1 MSNEKCQMDRC
12 FSRSEVL
19 SDRYSRQ
26 ILFPGI
32 GVEGQRRLLESQ
44 ALIVGS
50 GALGSAHAEALAR
63 AGVGRLRIVDRDFVE
78 ASNLQRQTMFTE
90 SDAAERLPKAVA
102 CANHIAAINSQV
114 R

>member
-1 MSNEKCQMDRC
+1 MT
-12 FSRSEVL
+12 

-32 GVEGQRRLLESQ
+32 GEQGQQRLSQ
-44 ALIVGS
+44 SRAVIIGC
-50 GALGSAHAEALAR
+50 GALGSAQAEALAR

-90 SDAAERLPKAVA
+90 ADAQERLPKAIA
-102 CANHIAAINSQV
+102 CANHIREINSNIKV
-114 R
+114 EPEIIDANH